1 MKRKLLFPASSPGST
16 VSLNPH
22 DPPPPAFAGHCVN
35 GSQVPPGGW
44 FPANLPEETVG
55 HFGVWRDRGCRV
67 SAATTGGTRKS
78 QVGPPLKILP
88 AFISSTI
95 GSLSSV
101 FHILEFFFRSL
112 ASPFQ
117 LGRLRAWP
125 GLSVPGS
132 PATGIC
138 SGSTTVRGYS
148 HHPSQLTVA
157 SLIYSKLDPICC

>member
-1 MKRKLLFPASSPGST
+1 MTRSSASAEISQHPLILSSLKSSPGAI

-44 FPANLPEETVG
+44 FPANLPEETVR
-55 HFGVWRDRGCRV
+55 HFGTWRDRGCRV
-67 SAATTGGTRKS
+67 LAATTGGTRNS
-78 QVGPPLKILP
+78 QVGPPLRILP

-95 GSLSSV
+95 GSLGSV

-117 LGRLRAWP
+117 PEGSELGQVCQFL
-125 GLSVPGS
+125 VPLPRES
-132 PATGIC
+132 AAVP
-138 SGSTTVRGYS
+138 
-148 HHPSQLTVA
+148 PL
-157 SLIYSKLDPICC
+157 